1 MRIGFGC
8 TAERLGSVR
17 HRRIFSTDNRISH
30 LRVLLLLLLL
40 LLLFRG
46 SELWWRAG
54 SRRDALGVHGV
65 PNARLVLICVLVLAY
80 ARAILAPRLWRFCG
94 IRHSVGCRGYRASTL
109 LCSTLLCSALLCSVL
124 LCSALFCSALFCSAL
139 LCSALLCSL
148 PCSSLPCS
156 APLCS
161 AALLCSA
168 LLCFVLLYSA
178 LLFSVRLFSLLCSA
192 RDHEMRQP
200 GETEQMRRDQT
211 RLDGPRWAG
220 TR

>member
-94 IRHSVGCRGYRASTL
+94 IRHSVGCRGYRVSTL
-109 LCSTLLCSALLCSVL
+109 LCSTLP
-124 LCSALFCSALFCSAL
+124 CSALFCSALFCSAL
-139 LCSALLCSL
+139 FCST
-148 PCSSLPCS
+148 
-156 APLCS
+156 
-161 AALLCSA
+161 LLCSA
-168 LLCFVLLYSA
+168 LCPVLLFSA
-178 LLFSVRLFSLLCSA
+178 LLCFALLLCSILLCPA
-192 RDHEMRQP
+192 LFCSTLLFSSLFFSSLCSALPGSQSCPRPRD
-200 GETEQMRRDQT
+200 ETT
-211 RLDGPRWAG
+211 R
-220 TR
+220 